1 MQITTWN
8 CNGAYRNKPH
18 LDSDIIVIQECE
30 KLAQPEWC
38 IGDTPHKGIGIF
50 SQYDMILHKD
60 YNPEFRYVMPITV
73 NGFNLFAVWAMNDT
87 DNKQNRYI
95 SQVWRAINYYKK
107 LLKEPSI
114 IIGDFNWNIK
124 WDAKASPPL
133 LGDWVDVVNFL
144 KDRDITSVYHKYF
157 SEDFGKETQFTF
169 YQYRDISKP
178 YHIDY
183 CFVSPHFKVNSVEV
197 GKYTNW
203 IQYSD
208 HMPLTVDLQF
218 TK

>member
-18 LDSDIIVIQECE
+18 IDSDIIVIQECE
-30 KLAQPEWC
+30 KIAQPELF
-38 IGDTPHKGIGIF
+38 IGDNTGIGIF
-50 SQYDMILHKD
+50 SQYDIELHKD
-60 YNPEFRYVMPITV
+60 YNPEFRYVLPFITQGINV
-73 NGFNLFAVWAMNDT
+73 FAVWAMNDT

-95 SQVWRAINYYKK
+95 SQVWRAINHYKK

-133 LGDWVDVVNFL
+133 LGNWADVVAFL
-144 KDRDITSVYHKYF
+144 KDRGITSVYHKYF
-157 SEDFGKETQFTF
+157 NEDFGQETQSTY
-169 YQYRDISKP
+169 YQFRDKSKP

-183 CFVSPHFKVNSVEV
+183 CFASECFKVNKVEV
-197 GKYTNW
+197 GKTDW
-203 IQYSD
+203 LQYSD
-208 HMPLTVDLQF
+208 HMPLTVTF
-218 TK
+218 SIT